1 MDRYLRVKTNIA
13 GPPAITQ
20 EIIPLENVQNISVTT
35 ATEIDFDYF
44 QQHGGG
50 HPHVRL
56 TLSGT
61 SGVSDLQEIV
71 QAFQDIVATK
81 YDMPI
86 GVFDVDSIITGATV
100 TGWAIVF

>member
-13 GPPAITQ
+13 GPPVVTQ
-20 EIIPLENVQNISVTT
+20 EIIPLENLQHIEYIST
-35 ATEIDFDYF
+35 TEIDFDYF

-61 SGVSDLQEIV
+61 GGAADVQEII
-71 QAFQDIVATK
+71 QAFQDIIATQ
-81 YDMPI
+81 DENPI
-86 GVFDVDSIITGATV
+86 GVFDVASVIPGVTI